1 MTADEPRRPESLLP
15 ALSEGREE
23 RVDLDGWD
31 AHILR
36 WGATSTGRVLLLHGF
51 TSHAH
56 SWQHLASAIVSGA
69 AHEVVALDL
78 RGHGRSGA
86 TDRYGTR
93 VLVEDVRSLLYA
105 LGWERASV
113 VGQSMGGATAFM
125 FAARYP
131 ARVDRIVV
139 IDAGPEVAPEGGA
152 RIRANVGRLDVF
164 ASIDDALDD
173 ARVWF
178 PGADEELLRHRVQHN
193 MVPAADGKLTW
204 RTAPELRDGTAPRD
218 DFTAE
223 ERWAAWRT
231 VSAPTLLVHGADSDV
246 LTYPLVQDLRNA
258 RPDIEVA
265 DIEGA
270 GHAIPLDQPG
280 PLAAAVGHFLAS
292 PERS

>member
-1 MTADEPRRPESLLP
+1 MTADEPRTPESLLP
-15 ALSEGREE
+15 APAEGRQE

-36 WGATSTGRVLLLHGF
+36 WGATSTRRVLLLHGF

-56 SWQHLASAIVSGA
+56 SWQHLASALVSGA
-69 AHEVVALDL
+69 GHEVVALDQ
-78 RGHGRSGA
+78 RGHGRSGG
-86 TDRYGTR
+86 Y
-93 VLVEDVRSLLYA
+93 S
-105 LGWERASV
+105 
-113 VGQSMGGATAFM
+113 
-125 FAARYP
+125 

-139 IDAGPEVAPEGGA
+139 IDAGPEVAPGGGA
-152 RIRANVGRLDVF
+152 RIRANVGRPDVF
-164 ASIDDALDD
+164 ASIDDALAD

-178 PGADEELLRHRVQHN
+178 PAADEELLRHRVQHN
-193 MVPAADGKLTW
+193 LVPTADGKLTW
-204 RTAPELRDGTAPRD
+204 RTAPELRDGTASRD

-280 PLAAAVGHFLAS
+280 PLAVAVGRFLAS

>member
-1 MTADEPRRPESLLP
+1 MTADEPRTPERLLP
-15 ALSEGREE
+15 APAEGREE

-36 WGATSTGRVLLLHGF
+36 WGATSTRRVLLLHGF

-56 SWQHLASAIVSGA
+56 SWQHLASALVSGTGY
-69 AHEVVALDL
+69 EVAALDQ

-86 TDRYGTR
+86 TDRYGGR
-93 VLVEDVRSLLYA
+93 VLVEDVRSLLDA

-113 VGQSMGGATAFM
+113 AGHSMGGAAAFM

-131 ARVDRIVV
+131 ARVNRLVV
-139 IDAGPEVAPEGGA
+139 IDAGPEVAAEGGA
-152 RIRANVGRLDVF
+152 RIRANVGRPDVF
-164 ASIDDALDD
+164 ASIDDALADT
-173 ARVWF
+173 RVWF
-178 PGADEELLRHRVQHN
+178 PHADKELLRHRVQHN
-193 MVPAADGKLTW
+193 LVPTADGKLT
-204 RTAPELRDGTAPRD
+204 
-218 DFTAE
+218 
-223 ERWAAWRT
+223 WRT

-265 DIEGA
+265 DIDGA

-280 PLAAAVGHFLAS
+280 PLAAAVARFLAS